1 MKCVIATFVAL
12 AGFCCVPG
20 LTMAQ
25 TPHQVGGFTLHTDI
39 QGYADQVVLNSA
51 LPVRFAEFL
60 QEVEIKP
67 NAAYR
72 SGLIAYGACAKPGNI
87 VRIKLKYAD
96 SSKAFFNE
104 LLTRFKKSFGD
115 PSDYRGDPFHILI
128 AWKWSFVDADQN
140 KISLILQHNTQ
151 DDEEKIGNAVKMTLT
166 SQMDQEQ
173 RCYEQKHAPSDPAA
187 GSSTA
192 VKGGKSQWELLIP
205 R

>member
-1 MKCVIATFVAL
+1 MKRLITALFAL
-12 AGFCCVPG
+12 AGFFFLAGLVPVK
-20 LTMAQ
+20 
-25 TPHQVGGFTLHTDI
+25 TPHQVGGFTLNTDI

-67 NAAYR
+67 NTAYR

-87 VRIKLKYAD
+87 VRIKLKYTD
-96 SSKAFFNE
+96 SSKVFFNE
-104 LLTRFKKSFGD
+104 LLARFKMRFGE
-115 PSDYRGDPFHILI
+115 PSEYRGDPFHILI

-166 SQMDQEQ
+166 SQMDEEQ
-173 RCYEQKHAPSDPAA
+173 RCHEQKHAPSDPAA
-187 GSSTA
+187 GSA
-192 VKGGKSQWELLIP
+192 AAAKGGKSQWELLIP